1 MKDKP
6 LRIPF
11 KIMAKSENTNS
22 FGLYQ
27 MLAIS
32 QDGTVYKT
40 HATMYYAKEKGETI
54 FLQRRPDG
62 SSLYFHGHE
71 MTERL
76 PEKAPKEIISEFW

>member
-1 MKDKP
+1 MTDTA
-6 LRIPF
+6 LRMPF

-22 FGLYQ
+22 FGLFQ
-27 MLAIS
+27 MFAIS

-40 HATMYYAKEKGETI
+40 HASMYYAKEKGEIINLT
-54 FLQRRPDG
+54 RRPDG

-76 PEKAPKEIISEFW
+76 PEKAPKALISEFW